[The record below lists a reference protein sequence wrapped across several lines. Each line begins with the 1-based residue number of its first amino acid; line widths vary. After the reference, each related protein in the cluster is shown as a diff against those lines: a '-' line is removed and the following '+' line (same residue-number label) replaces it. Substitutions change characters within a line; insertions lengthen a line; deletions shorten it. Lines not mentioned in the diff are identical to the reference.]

1 MKTLHTIYS
10 TFAKHNMAKFLTV
23 LTMLLI
29 VGIGQMWGAENY
41 SWTCSGS
48 TTFSTSGSSLNGVT
62 WKASTSGTSQG
73 TGVSG
78 EKCVQIAK
86 NTGLT
91 LETTFFKDKNI
102 TSISIQTWGSQ
113 GNTFNLKD
121 DNTQLASTTIPT
133 SYTSNGAKITFSNV
147 GTIKTKLVFNWASA
161 SKAFN
166 VRSINITYEDATSS
180 CSVKPTVGTSLQSVT
195 VTENSIKAT
204 IPISSIGGCNITE
217 NGLVYSTTNST
228 PTVGGSGCTNVTTT
242 ACGSTAAN
250 KTVTITGLTCGQS
263 YYIRGYATNEA
274 GTSYTNVTTE
284 STSDCPKYTVTL
296 KDDNSTLTQSS
307 AGESVT
313 LPPRNG
319 CVGYTFVGWTN
330 SWSVAQTTWTTTAP
344 TIIPAGSYTPTADES
359 LYPVYTKS
367 VEDDVEST
375 LEDINISPS
384 SFNADPLGSGNYAS
398 GKEYTA
404 TINGITLGG
413 HYIAYNNANTPSSGT
428 SAKAYIQMQKNNGNL
443 YNITAFPG
451 PITKISISQ
460 NSATADLDLYVGTE
474 QLFASDNT
482 QMAQTPSGDFVE
494 TKTGTSI
501 IWEITKQEYTHFCL
515 KKGNTGTGYISSISI
530 TYLSGGGTTTTT
542 SYISVPD
549 CCTQLA
555 EVTNLKFSSITS
567 NSITVAVPDDY
578 SDEANAS
585 GYTFNCYSALTG
597 GSLVATADENET
609 SHTFTGLTKN
619 TTYYFTVIAKGE
631 GDYCNSVETS
641 VRESSKTLAQYTVT
655 LNLDGGTGTFTGW
668 TADGDN
674 YTMTVDAGTEITL
687 PELSKMGYDFD
698 GWHDGTETVTSPYAT
713 TKDITL
719 TAQWTAIEYTIKY
732 NDTKGAT
739 NSNPTI
745 YTIEDEIT
753 FAALTDLP
761 KGYNFTGWDPASI
774 TKGTTGNKT
783 ITAQWT
789 EKDLT
794 RYRTD
799 CDACIPFDGYAEIN
813 GTYHFF
819 PGETITLTVTPPADA
834 DPADCTYQW
843 QKKVNSDYEDI
854 DGETTTTYT
863 KAEATIED
871 VGHYR
876 CVVSSEG
883 YCDEIAEYDV
893 KCLQLYVY
901 WDDKSDKSNQ
911 AFTKVDGTT
920 ATTSIKLEHGL
931 YTYYF
936 KITDGCGNWY
946 GNTGTMESNN
956 CTNWSMNA
964 NAHCGLTTT
973 KLGTYVFTV
982 DYSELTKLRVSV
994 TYPSGNQEA
1003 GKVIYWDNNVLNWT
1017 HSNNADGTNKIY
1029 YRIGHGDH
1037 NNKIAMDLVPG
1048 TANLYKVTTSKY
1060 DNFDVWHVANNGCW
1074 SNLHS
1079 IYKTN
1084 TGDNWAATQATA
1096 FEPNPVTASA
1106 ITVTPTTE
1114 HSTGNRDINNNCE
1127 FYNYDITEG
1136 MKTWNAEVIEP
1147 TNGTITV
1154 EYIHHDGTAVNN
1166 FTSGTRDL
1174 AHTCLLTITATPDAG
1189 YSLTSLTVNDV
1200 PFTSGNVHTLTAD
1213 AVIKATWTEKA
1224 TPTFAWSA
1232 STCTAALE
1240 ADNTFPTLINPD
1252 GLTPITYESSNTDAA
1267 TINAEGIITLVAKGT
1282 TTITA
1287 IGAETATHKS
1297 ARKTYE
1303 LNVVESNCRWVEV
1316 TNNTT
1321 LEDGDEVVIT
1331 MGKSGK
1337 TYALPNA
1344 KRTTSDPA
1352 PEATDVT
1359 SEIVGN
1365 EMNFVANNVRWT
1377 VERDGDYYVFY
1388 TITNEGRYNLYCNS
1402 GDNGVCVAGSGNALT
1417 NHKFSIEG
1425 DYLKSQSQLRY
1436 LSVSIG
1442 TNSWR
1447 SPADNTTS
1455 TYSGQTLKFYKRECL
1470 DPTEVWVEGNL
1481 TNVSC
1486 TPQLPQ
1492 IIAKDG
1498 GSITLTFTAADGYAL
1513 PNNVTASNATMTWDQ
1528 ATGALTISNPTD
1540 NVLVTVEA
1548 DKQHTITWNIA
1559 GDETLKTYVVEGSQV
1574 KLPDLDEEPTSCSD
1588 TYTTFVGWYTE
1599 PSGMETNPSDE
1610 PQGEQVTTSTVPTG
1624 NATYYA
1630 VWADANGTGGEE
1642 VKATLD
1648 FSTNDWDLPEG
1659 NSNKETEEASYSNG
1673 TYTIKLAGQNGYY
1686 WHNTSKYL
1694 IFGKNGA
1701 TLTLPKFTFKVS
1713 KIEVTGTSSASELV
1727 QQNIYVG
1734 ENAVSTTTVGAKNVT
1749 NRYEIASEYQTI
1761 GSIYQLKVISDHNS
1775 QLTQIQIFS
1784 STPSATGYIS
1794 SCCQSQAVV
1803 TVTPENDNLELN
1815 IDGTASTT
1823 VNISQT
1829 GSTTSGTFSAS
1840 VNGSATLEATNNA
1853 TDNPYTLSFTATEA
1867 GEYTIDGTFTDNE
1880 FDCPKYGSATITV
1893 AANPILQVSEP
1904 TDILSECGTD
1914 GTPVAV
1920 TIDSRYLTGSSLT
1933 AQIATTTDTEH
1944 GTFKICATEN
1954 GTFATSDLT
1963 GLPAGQ
1969 DSKAS
1974 VTIYVRY
1981 DAAVDNIDAATGT
1994 LTITDGTTSQT
2005 IDLATTPTCGTS
2017 IRMTPTDANS
2027 VRVTTANGQWTRTK
2041 TPIHLSGSYLL
2052 QNLTGDQG
2060 AKVELTSSNSN
2071 FKFVKPDV
2079 ESSGTVKYESEK
2091 ITNNTW
2097 DADVYLVYTPT
2108 TYNANET
2115 TTITAKVITFG
2126 GTTEHATATMIAYG
2140 RSFPETFVLALNTG
2154 SEWVALPADMIA
2166 PYGTGCATGVGNHDP
2181 YPITVDNDANPAT
2194 ATLAPAR
2201 AVYKGAARNTPETNP
2216 WTIQFESNTQ
2226 AGYYLF
2232 GSVYNDAANT
2242 SIANLAQATG
2252 EGLKWELKT
2261 EDNITY
2267 RLSQM
2272 SAPAFQL
2279 GYNAT
2284 ANYMGQYQST
2294 ATNFKYDFRILPVTS
2309 TCTYYIEPIM
2319 TLVDYTD
2326 NEAKVR
2332 IQYDGTNLYQISM
2345 DNKANW
2351 TNITGEIDCKDL
2363 TFTLPNTTYRGQNIW
2378 LKPQGDLCEEVVSSV
2393 ACHIPAPVINHPG
2406 NQNFIGTANQ
2416 LFSGTFT
2423 ITGND
2428 LYKDVSAINIT
2439 TNSNPAI
2446 GATIS
2451 NGTITITMAPSPVG
2465 TYTTNITFDAVGA
2478 EEVTVKVTIEITSGR
2493 VITWMANGI
2502 EYEKTEVGE
2511 GASPVLPT
2519 EPSPDDYACGTKE
2532 FVGWTTIAEITDGL
2546 EPDPL
2551 ITDASQITNDM
2562 DTLYAVF
2569 ADCITNHKPKDEY
2582 VLVTDINKLK
2592 AGDKIIFAYTPS
2604 EYVAGDFLY
2613 DSSNDLSVDGTATF
2627 SKTQPLVIPSTE
2639 TLIFTLGGSAG
2650 AWTFTT
2656 LDGRKLGAEAEKELS
2671 LTTEGS
2677 GITTWNI
2684 HSISTTNGDAD
2695 IAPSTTTTYGKLT
2708 YISVFSLYKE
2718 TSSPKKPQIY
2728 KRVVGEE
2735 DIDDVPKHRIQ
2746 LSVLRTITYNEEV
2759 REDISFVLPASVGS
2773 VGCDGKV
2780 FVGWTT
2786 TENLTSTSEPADFY
2800 DKGVSVLVTEPKTYY
2815 AVFATE
2821 SKNASTSNI
2830 TLDYSNLGITG
2841 SYTQR
2846 EPTVS
2851 GYTFVVTGYRNS
2863 TDYFQ
2868 MKRSEGDGILYNK
2881 TPIPNM
2887 QSIKVNISGSAKEY
2901 AIYENDVFNDY
2912 EDYGNPITPEGTTGT
2927 ATANVNAGNEY
2938 FTLKVEEDGT
2948 VNISSVVI
2956 EYYPTT
2962 YSDYTTDCIAITKYN
2977 VTHTLTGVE
2986 SSSNN
2991 PTIVTDID
2999 TDLWLE
3005 YTTQTGYTFPEE
3017 ISITMGGDA
3026 LSISEYEWN
3035 YENGELLIMPTYGFT
3050 GDVNIT
3056 ITAEQSTDVFTKVT
3070 SAPADWSGEY
3080 LIVYDA
3086 DDFALD
3092 GSNILT
3098 TNGEQFKVDRKDDDE
3113 IYANDKTKESYFTIE
3128 IKGDYYAIKSAGGKY
3143 IGQNDNSNGLD
3154 VYGTYSD
3161 NYYKNSIS
3169 FDANGNVVIIGAGG
3183 AYLRYNADAD
3193 IFRYYK
3199 STSYTNQKAISLYKR
3214 NTSASPLPARK
3225 SNVSAHASNAA
3236 SKAYISPAARLSN
3249 AECIGYQNFTTQCSN
3264 VYVEEWD
3271 VDKIYIEA
3279 VEGMSSVEL
3288 HSKKNSNYTHI
3299 ATTTASRNA
3308 DGTYTITATN
3318 GTTDLSDIACEKMRI
3333 SIKDASNNV
3342 IAAQLYKV
3350 PIIVENA
3357 IKTNDNWFVTT
3368 LGASTCA
3375 NCDVIIRDNAV
3386 LEHVTGGVNDFRNLT
3401 IYESAAL
3408 RNEQTILSVEDL
3420 LIRSKL
3426 DDVGYAIIE
3435 KDNGFISANTV
3446 AHTKRIDAAYWYT
3459 FALPYDCKIADIT
3472 QANGK
3477 SMGEYGKDWG
3487 IKYYDGQAR
3496 QASGTTAG
3504 QGNSS
3509 QFWEPMPANGVLEA
3523 NHGYIIALFDASV
3536 QDDNEMRT
3544 IYFPPAENKE
3554 YTESGTDSKAT
3565 TIVNWTDNL
3574 ECDQQHHGWNFTS
3587 TPYISIFNPS
3597 EMADN
3602 EDGAGMNASNVLM
3615 KGKINLVDGSYYEE
3629 TLEDVYVSIPST
3641 QGAKYYD
3648 QQLASSTSL
3657 MPFSAYFVQAVDPE
3671 TGSSETKTLTYAKG
3685 ARTLPTSAPARAAA
3699 TKQRVLVELKTT
3711 APDGQTDNTG
3721 VWVDERYTTNYE
3733 IAADLTKMYATG
3745 TKPQLYTWANNQRMA
3760 YNALPDNAATYV
3772 PLGLYA
3778 PVAGNYMIAIN
3789 QRVSRL
3795 QGAESVELL
3804 YNNAV
3809 VANLLVQDYILT
3821 ANQGENN
3828 GYALRVNRK
3837 AQVSTATDNISGS
3850 TITLIANDGYISLTG
3865 VPTDAKVN
3873 IYDMLGRLIATQN
3886 ADGQTVINMPMIPQ
3900 GVYNIVIN
3908 STNGHQTMKTI
3919 IR

>member
-1 MKTLHTIYS
+1 MTSS
-10 TFAKHNMAKFLTV
+10 TTRAFMAKKPFATASAFMAKTNQLLSTMARLRLLLVMFVALTV
-23 LTMLLI
+23 SAEA
-29 VGIGQMWGAENY
+29 WGA
-41 SWTCSGS
+41 TS
-48 TTFSTSGSSLNGVT
+48 TITITQSNL
-62 WKASTSGTSQG
+62 
-73 TGVSG
+73 
-78 EKCVQIAK
+78 
-86 NTGLT
+86 GLT
-91 LETTFFKDKNI
+91 
-102 TSISIQTWGSQ
+102 
-113 GNTFNLKD
+113 
-121 DNTQLASTTIPT
+121 
-133 SYTSNGAKITFSNV
+133 
-147 GTIKTKLVFNWASA
+147 
-161 SKAFN
+161 
-166 VRSINITYEDATSS
+166 
-180 CSVKPTVGTSLQSVT
+180 
-195 VTENSIKAT
+195 
-204 IPISSIGGCNITE
+204 
-217 NGLVYSTTNST
+217 
-228 PTVGGSGCTNVTTT
+228 
-242 ACGSTAAN
+242 
-250 KTVTITGLTCGQS
+250 
-263 YYIRGYATNEA
+263 
-274 GTSYTNVTTE
+274 
-284 STSDCPKYTVTL
+284 
-296 KDDNSTLTQSS
+296 
-307 AGESVT
+307 
-313 LPPRNG
+313 
-319 CVGYTFVGWTN
+319 
-330 SWSVAQTTWTTTAP
+330 
-344 TIIPAGSYTPTADES
+344 GSYTTNTEKTIDGVTF
-359 LYPVYTKS
+359 VYSNLMKNK
-367 VEDDVEST
+367 E
-375 LEDINISPS
+375 NIQ
-384 SFNADPLGSGNYAS
+384 AQAS
-398 GKEYTA
+398 GGEIYNSTA
-404 TINGITLGG
+404 IPGNIVSVAVTHSGTERSSTI
-413 HYIAYNNANTPSSGT
+413 YFGT
-428 SAKAYIQMQKNNGNL
+428 SAKATTESSPFSGTETIEPTSDYQYFYIKRGSSNAAYWTQIVITYETSDSGIDNPSDETVTGTINFNSNAVEINAASVIGDDDLGNSWTITTVGTTSFTQQPTYSQVGSSTKPATSITFTTTLPEEVTITNFSVKFGGFSGTTGTITLKVDDTPVGTGSLNADSDVTVETAPEAIGTVLTVTVTGISKGVRAYYISYTYEASSGNSSACGWVETDINDIKSGEMVVITMTNSDGTYAMSNNNGTSNPPSAVKVTVSGKTLLETDDDKIADNIKWNVSNNDGTLTIYPNGKNDTWL
-443 YNITAFPG
+443 YCTNTNNG
-451 PITKISISQ
+451 VR
-460 NSATADLDLYVGTE
+460 VGTDASKTFKIDATSGY
-474 QLFASDNT
+474 LFHN
-482 QMAQTPSGDFVE
+482 
-494 TKTGTSI
+494 GTSR
-501 IWEITKQEYTHFCL
+501 
-515 KKGNTGTGYISSISI
+515 YIGVYNSQDWRCYAPMHSNISNQ
-530 TYLSGGGTTTTT
+530 T
-542 SYISVPD
+542 
-549 CCTQLA
+549 
-555 EVTNLKFSSITS
+555 LKFYKY
-567 NSITVAVPDDY
+567 V
-578 SDEANAS
+578 E
-585 GYTFNCYSALTG
+585 C
-597 GSLVATADENET
+597 GSTQP
-609 SHTFTGLTKN
+609 S
-619 TTYYFTVIAKGE
+619 
-631 GDYCNSVETS
+631 
-641 VRESSKTLAQYTVT
+641 VT
-655 LNLDGGTGTFTGW
+655 LNLNGGTFASTPNGW
-668 TADGDN
+668 TPDGNN
-674 YTMTVDAGTEITL
+674 YKQENVTGSIDLPTPTRIGYNFDGWYDGETKVNSPYTPSKTVTLTAEWIAKTTSITLDANTSNNGSGANSSVTATYDQTL
-687 PELSKMGYDFD
+687 PEFTACTPATGYTLD
-698 GWHDGTETVTSPYAT
+698 GYYTEAIGGTKIIDKDGKFVSDVAGYTSNEGKWKNESATLTLYAQYTINSYTVTFDDQGHGIKPDNQIINHGEKVNNPGNLTEDGFIFGGWYKESGCANAWDFENDVVT
-713 TKDITL
+713 SSITL
-719 TAQWTAIEYTIKY
+719 YAKWTA
-732 NDTKGAT
+732 
-739 NSNPTI
+739 
-745 YTIEDEIT
+745 
-753 FAALTDLP
+753 
-761 KGYNFTGWDPASI
+761 
-774 TKGTTGNKT
+774 KT
-783 ITAQWT
+783 A
-789 EKDLT
+789 
-794 RYRTD
+794 
-799 CDACIPFDGYAEIN
+799 
-813 GTYHFF
+813 
-819 PGETITLTVTPPADA
+819 
-834 DPADCTYQW
+834 
-843 QKKVNSDYEDI
+843 
-854 DGETTTTYT
+854 
-863 KAEATIED
+863 
-871 VGHYR
+871 
-876 CVVSSEG
+876 
-883 YCDEIAEYDV
+883 
-893 KCLQLYVY
+893 
-901 WDDKSDKSNQ
+901 
-911 AFTKVDGTT
+911 
-920 ATTSIKLEHGL
+920 
-931 YTYYF
+931 
-936 KITDGCGNWY
+936 
-946 GNTGTMESNN
+946 
-956 CTNWSMNA
+956 
-964 NAHCGLTTT
+964 
-973 KLGTYVFTV
+973 
-982 DYSELTKLRVSV
+982 
-994 TYPSGNQEA
+994 
-1003 GKVIYWDNNVLNWT
+1003 
-1017 HSNNADGTNKIY
+1017 
-1029 YRIGHGDH
+1029 
-1037 NNKIAMDLVPG
+1037 
-1048 TANLYKVTTSKY
+1048 
-1060 DNFDVWHVANNGCW
+1060 
-1074 SNLHS
+1074 
-1079 IYKTN
+1079 
-1084 TGDNWAATQATA
+1084 
-1096 FEPNPVTASA
+1096 
-1106 ITVTPTTE
+1106 
-1114 HSTGNRDINNNCE
+1114 
-1127 FYNYDITEG
+1127 
-1136 MKTWNAEVIEP
+1136 
-1147 TNGTITV
+1147 
-1154 EYIHHDGTAVNN
+1154 
-1166 FTSGTRDL
+1166 
-1174 AHTCLLTITATPDAG
+1174 
-1189 YSLTSLTVNDV
+1189 TSLT
-1200 PFTSGNVHTLTAD
+1200 
-1213 AVIKATWTEKA
+1213 
-1224 TPTFAWSA
+1224 WSA
-1232 STCTAALE
+1232 DTYTATID
-1240 ADNTFPTLINPD
+1240 ADNTFPTLTIDPEA
-1252 GLTPITYESSNTDAA
+1252 IKESVQYTSSDETIA
-1267 TINAEGIITLVAKGT
+1267 TIDANGNITLLKKGE

-1287 IGAETATHKS
+1287 TFTETATHTGATDS
-1297 ARKTYE
+1297 YT
-1303 LNVVESNCRWVEV
+1303 LTVNPSNCRWVEV
-1316 TNNTT
+1316 TDNTT

-1331 MGKSGK
+1331 MVNGGS
-1337 TYALPNA
+1337 TYALPNNPE
-1344 KRTTSDPA
+1344 TSTPDGVPA
-1352 PEATDVT
+1352 DGVINGSEMT
-1359 SEIVGN
+1359 S
-1365 EMNFVANNVRWT
+1365 VANTLKWT
-1377 VERDGDYYVFY
+1377 VEKSEDNYIFHPNGD
-1388 TITNEGRYNLYCNS
+1388 NSNWLYCTDIN
-1402 GDNGVCVAGSGNALT
+1402 DGVCV
-1417 NHKFSIEG
+1417 
-1425 DYLKSQSQLRY
+1425 
-1436 LSVSIG
+1436 G
-1442 TNSWR
+1442 TNSNKTFTIDQITGYLKNIATSRYLRIGFKNYTEPVWR
-1447 SPADNTTS
+1447 CYTT
-1455 TYSGQTLKFYKRECL
+1455 TTAGQTLKFYKRECL
-1470 DPTEVWVEGNL
+1470 DASKVWVEGNL
-1481 TNVSC
+1481 TNVTC
-1486 TPQLPQ
+1486 DTQLPQ
-1492 IIAKDG
+1492 QLAKD
-1498 GSITLTFTAADGYAL
+1498 GSITLTFTAADGYVL
-1513 PNNVTASNATMTWDQ
+1513 PNTVTVTNATKTWNKEDG
-1528 ATGALTISNPTD
+1528 TLTISNPTN
-1540 NVLVTVEA
+1540 NVTVTVEA

-1574 KLPDLDEEPTSCSD
+1574 ELPDLDNDPTSCSD
-1588 TYTTFVGWYTE
+1588 IYTTFVGWYTE
-1599 PSGMETNPSDE
+1599 PSSMETNPSVE

-1630 VWADANGTGGEE
+1630 VWADGSGAGGEQIS
-1642 VKATLD
+1642 ATLD
-1648 FSTNDWDLPEG
+1648 FSTNKWNIP
-1659 NSNKETEEASYSNG
+1659 TEYTTTEQ
-1673 TYTIKLAGQNGYY
+1673 TYTDGNYSIKLAGTSDGYKY
-1686 WHNTSKYL
+1686 FSTSNQIL
-1694 IFGKNGA
+1694 LGKSGA
-1701 TLTLPKFTFKVS
+1701 YMELPAFPFKVS
-1713 KIEVTGTSSASELV
+1713 KIVASKPDGTVSGNVTWNVYSRDNEVSTAVTGCKNGGTFEIADNN
-1727 QQNIYVG
+1727 QTAG
-1734 ENAVSTTTVGAKNVT
+1734 TVYTIKVT
-1749 NRYEIASEYQTI
+1749 NANNLQIKSLD
-1761 GSIYQLKVISDHNS
+1761 IYSLVSA
-1775 QLTQIQIFS
+1775 
-1784 STPSATGYIS
+1784 ATGYIS
-1794 SCCQSQAVV
+1794 SCCQSPAVV
-1803 TVTPENDNLELN
+1803 TVTPADASLELN

-1829 GSTTSGTFSAS
+1829 GGGNGKYYEPTVSPADGASLDWAALGVTFKQTAY
-1840 VNGSATLEATNNA
+1840 
-1853 TDNPYTLSFTATEA
+1853 DIYFTATKA
-1867 GEYTIDGTFTDNE
+1867 GTYTITGNFTE
-1880 FDCPKYGSATITV
+1880 TIYDCQKTGSATINV
-1893 AANPILQVSEP
+1893 VANPILQVSEP
-1904 TDILSECGTD
+1904 TITSECGTE

-1944 GTFKICATEN
+1944 GVFKICTTED
-1954 GTFATSDLT
+1954 GDFATTDLT
-1963 GLPAGQ
+1963 GLSAGK
-1969 DSKAS
+1969 DDKAT

-1981 DAAVDNIDAATGT
+1981 DAALDNIDAATGT

-2005 IDLATTPTCGTS
+2005 ITLTTTPICGTS

-2079 ESSGTVKYESEK
+2079 GSPGTAKYESEK

-2097 DADVYLVYTPT
+2097 GADVYLVYTPT

-2126 GTTEHATATMIAYG
+2126 GTTEHATATIIAYG

-2194 ATLAPAR
+2194 ATLVPAR
-2201 AVYKGAARNTPETNP
+2201 AVYKGAARNTPMTNP

-2232 GSVYNDAANT
+2232 GSVDNDGANT

-2272 SAPAFQL
+2272 SASAFQL

-2284 ANYMGQYQST
+2284 TNYMGQYQST
-2294 ATNFKYDFRILPVTS
+2294 ATNFKYDFRILPVTN
-2309 TCTYYIEPIM
+2309 TCTYYIEPVM

-2326 NEAKVR
+2326 DEAKIR

-2363 TFTLPNTTYRGQNIW
+2363 TFTLPNAIYRGQNVW

-2406 NQNFIGTANQ
+2406 NKNFIGTANQ
-2416 LFSGTFT
+2416 LFNGTFT

-2428 LYKDVSAINIT
+2428 LYEDVTAINIT

-2446 GATIS
+2446 SATIT
-2451 NGTITITMAPSPVG
+2451 NGTITVTMAASPVG

-2532 FVGWTTIAEITDGL
+2532 FVGWTTIAEITNGL

-2656 LDGRKLGAEAEKELS
+2656 LDGRKLGAEDEKELS

-2684 HSISTTNGDAD
+2684 HSIGTTNGDAD
-2695 IAPSTTTTYGKLT
+2695 IEPSTTADYGKLT

-2718 TSSPKKPQIY
+2718 NSGPKKPQIY

-2735 DIDDVPKHRIQ
+2735 DIDDVTKHRIQ
-2746 LSVLRTITYNEEV
+2746 LSVLDEITYDEEV

-2786 TENLTSTSEPADFY
+2786 TADLTSTSEPIDFY

-2830 TLDYSNLGITG
+2830 TLNYNNLGITD
-2841 SYTQR
+2841 SYTQK

-2851 GYTFVVTGYRNS
+2851 GYTFVVTGYYRNS
-2863 TDYFQ
+2863 NNYFQ

-2887 QSIKVNISGSAKEY
+2887 KSITVTISESTKEY

-2912 EDYGNPITPEGTTGT
+2912 EDYGNPITPEGTTST

-2962 YSDYTTDCIAITKYN
+2962 YSDYTTNC
-2977 VTHTLTGVE
+2977 
-2986 SSSNN
+2986 
-2991 PTIVTDID
+2991 
-2999 TDLWLE
+2999 
-3005 YTTQTGYTFPEE
+3005 
-3017 ISITMGGDA
+3017 
-3026 LSISEYEWN
+3026 
-3035 YENGELLIMPTYGFT
+3035 
-3050 GDVNIT
+3050 
-3056 ITAEQSTDVFTKVT
+3056 
-3070 SAPADWSGEY
+3070 
-3080 LIVYDA
+3080 
-3086 DDFALD
+3086 
-3092 GSNILT
+3092 
-3098 TNGEQFKVDRKDDDE
+3098 
-3113 IYANDKTKESYFTIE
+3113 
-3128 IKGDYYAIKSAGGKY
+3128 
-3143 IGQNDNSNGLD
+3143 
-3154 VYGTYSD
+3154 
-3161 NYYKNSIS
+3161 
-3169 FDANGNVVIIGAGG
+3169 
-3183 AYLRYNADAD
+3183 
-3193 IFRYYK
+3193 
-3199 STSYTNQKAISLYKR
+3199 
-3214 NTSASPLPARK
+3214 TSASPLPARK

-3236 SKAYISPAARLSN
+3236 SKAYISPAAKLSN
-3249 AECIGYQNFTTQCSN
+3249 AECIGYQNFITQCSN

-3288 HSKKNSNYTHI
+3288 HSKENSTYTHI

-3386 LEHVTGGVNDFRNLT
+3386 LEHVAGGVNDFRNLT
-3401 IYESAAL
+3401 IYETAAL

-3420 LIRSKL
+3420 LIRSKR

-3477 SMGEYGKDWG
+3477 SMGEYGKHWG

-3496 QASGTTAG
+3496 QESGTTAG

-3509 QFWEPMPANGVLEA
+3509 QFWEPMPVNGVLEA

-3554 YTESGTDSKAT
+3554 YTESGTGSKAT

-3597 EMADN
+3597 GMADN

-3615 KGKINLVDGSYYEE
+3615 TGKINLVDGSYYEE

-3821 ANQGENN
+3821 ANQGENS
-3828 GYALRVNRK
+3828 GYALRVHRK

>member
-1 MKTLHTIYS
+1 MKQS
-10 TFAKHNMAKFLTV
+10 TFSAVMANSIKNLLQGYTKGIRFVAV
-23 LTMLLI
+23 LTMLLTM
-29 VGIGQMWGAENY
+29 GIGQAWGETIYTNTGTTGTTNGITA
-41 SWTCSGS
+41 SGNINNNNGNTAPS
-48 TTFSTSGSSLNGVT
+48 FGLTS
-62 WKASTSGTSQG
+62 
-73 TGVSG
+73 
-78 EKCVQIAK
+78 AK
-86 NTGLT
+86 NKTITLTGL
-91 LETTFFKDKNI
+91 
-102 TSISIQTWGSQ
+102 
-113 GNTFNLKD
+113 NL
-121 DNTQLASTTIPT
+121 
-133 SYTSNGAKITFSNV
+133 
-147 GTIKTKLVFNWASA
+147 
-161 SKAFN
+161 
-166 VRSINITYEDATSS
+166 
-180 CSVKPTVGTSLQSVT
+180 
-195 VTENSIKAT
+195 
-204 IPISSIGGCNITE
+204 
-217 NGLVYSTTNST
+217 
-228 PTVGGSGCTNVTTT
+228 
-242 ACGSTAAN
+242 
-250 KTVTITGLTCGQS
+250 
-263 YYIRGYATNEA
+263 
-274 GTSYTNVTTE
+274 TSYTNVAMTFDYKLAK
-284 STSDCPKYTVTL
+284 SSSSFSSLTVTQYNSSNTSISTNNITGSNNTSYKNATIALQSACTKITIVCNPVGSTYNTYVDNINITGDLASLPWVL
-296 KDDNSTLTQSS
+296 KGSFDNWGDGVEMTEVSTGKATATLDLAANTQYEFKFVNGSNWLGNNGTINADISNWVFTSS
-307 AGESVT
+307 DGNVKLNSGLGGIFTFTIDYSASTTQPKVSITYPRKDIYMACGSTWCEAT
-313 LPPRNG
+313 PTFFAHAWRNG
-319 CVGYTFVGWTN
+319 GTETYDVKLAQAPCE
-330 SWSVAQTTWTTTAP
+330 SSVYIAEN
-344 TIIPAGSYTPTADES
+344 IPAYCSHVIFTRQKPGSTQLVWSGDNFWNQSEDITIGTNDLFTCTGWNNNKGTFSGGTYTPPT
-359 LYPVYTKS
+359 YTITFK
-367 VEDDVEST
+367 
-375 LEDINISPS
+375 
-384 SFNADPLGSGNYAS
+384 GN
-398 GKEYTA
+398 
-404 TINGITLGG
+404 
-413 HYIAYNNANTPSSGT
+413 
-428 SAKAYIQMQKNNGNL
+428 
-443 YNITAFPG
+443 
-451 PITKISISQ
+451 
-460 NSATADLDLYVGTE
+460 
-474 QLFASDNT
+474 
-482 QMAQTPSGDFVE
+482 
-494 TKTGTSI
+494 
-501 IWEITKQEYTHFCL
+501 
-515 KKGNTGTGYISSISI
+515 GNTGGSMTNVTSIPCEGSTTLVGNGY
-530 TYLSGGGTTTTT
+530 T
-542 SYISVPD
+542 
-549 CCTQLA
+549 CT
-555 EVTNLKFSSITS
+555 
-567 NSITVAVPDDY
+567 
-578 SDEANAS
+578 
-585 GYTFNCYSALTG
+585 GYTFNNWKTNVAVTANSSSVAAN
-597 GSLVATADENET
+597 GSVADKATISNIT
-609 SHTFTGLTKN
+609 SN
-619 TTYYFTVIAKGE
+619 
-631 GDYCNSVETS
+631 
-641 VRESSKTLAQYTVT
+641 
-655 LNLDGGTGTFTGW
+655 
-668 TADGDN
+668 
-674 YTMTVDAGTEITL
+674 
-687 PELSKMGYDFD
+687 
-698 GWHDGTETVTSPYAT
+698 
-713 TKDITL
+713 ITL
-719 TAQWTAIEYTIKY
+719 TAQWKANTYYVKFNANNGSGSMSNQTFTYGTAQNLTANAFSRTGYLFAGWNTKADGTGTSYTDKQSVSNLSSTNNATVTLYAQWTPITYSINWVVNGAPYENGGSKEAIHNSTYNNLTLPTAPEGSELEACYDNKVFVGWSTTDVGYVETNTKPTLLAEVPTTSITENKTFYAVFATETGGGTSTVSLLSEDFSSITTGNNTETSGSGSAWTNNNNFSSVSAVYQAGGAVKLGTSSAIGYLVTKQLTAAIGDKLTISFKVKGWTSVEGNIQVSGNNSEFTQPSAIEYSSKMADNFESKSVTVTLTKANPYIKIATTAKRAFI
-732 NDTKGAT
+732 DDIVITKTTTAAPDYSGYVSKCHCVTEIALSMTGGHQNLDVEAT
-739 NSNPTI
+739 NQLLVTYTPDDATCGKEIASWTSSNDNVISVDSEGLVTANMAGTATI
-745 YTIEDEIT
+745 TATTTNGISNNYNIT
-753 FAALTDLP
+753 VNNPACDAWYLH
-761 KGYNFTGWDPASI
+761 YWNASI
-774 TKGTTGNKT
+774 TGDECFYKVKPDDDSDHEWRTNNFSLPSNSDEDQFIVLNANGVDAYQADQIFRTSICFADIQRGGQNCDSNPYPGQDAWGQLSIYDDSESTNRYIAFYPAQYMVTFGKDGDTWVELPLTNTTGYEYESEPFTVPNGYKTDDTYKYWVGITNRDGDIHFVDGKSSVDAMNGVNGLSADDMAGKSGVWHIYSNSCANNWYGEFIRYYRVDFDLAGGESDIAPRYGKTTTPYVTFSTSDITPPTRDGYTFLGWEDQKGTTYNPTESTVTINDDLTLTAQWAQNHTLTYDLAGGDGTACDAATIYYTGQSFTVCSGAGEKTGYTFNGWLGSDGNTYNAGGTYTMPDEDLT

-789 EKDLT
+789 RD
-794 RYRTD
+794 
-799 CDACIPFDGYAEIN
+799 
-813 GTYHFF
+813 TY
-819 PGETITLTVTPPADA
+819 TITWNVAG
-834 DPADCTYQW
+834 
-843 QKKVNSDYEDI
+843 E
-854 DGETTTTYT
+854 ETTTTIGT
-863 KAEATIED
+863 GDPVVLPAEA
-871 VGHYR
+871 
-876 CVVSSEG
+876 
-883 YCDEIAEYDV
+883 
-893 KCLQLYVY
+893 
-901 WDDKSDKSNQ
+901 
-911 AFTKVDGTT
+911 
-920 ATTSIKLEHGL
+920 
-931 YTYYF
+931 
-936 KITDGCGNWY
+936 
-946 GNTGTMESNN
+946 
-956 CTNWSMNA
+956 
-964 NAHCGLTTT
+964 
-973 KLGTYVFTV
+973 
-982 DYSELTKLRVSV
+982 
-994 TYPSGNQEA
+994 
-1003 GKVIYWDNNVLNWT
+1003 
-1017 HSNNADGTNKIY
+1017 
-1029 YRIGHGDH
+1029 
-1037 NNKIAMDLVPG
+1037 
-1048 TANLYKVTTSKY
+1048 
-1060 DNFDVWHVANNGCW
+1060 
-1074 SNLHS
+1074 
-1079 IYKTN
+1079 
-1084 TGDNWAATQATA
+1084 
-1096 FEPNPVTASA
+1096 
-1106 ITVTPTTE
+1106 
-1114 HSTGNRDINNNCE
+1114 
-1127 FYNYDITEG
+1127 
-1136 MKTWNAEVIEP
+1136 
-1147 TNGTITV
+1147 
-1154 EYIHHDGTAVNN
+1154 
-1166 FTSGTRDL
+1166 
-1174 AHTCLLTITATPDAG
+1174 
-1189 YSLTSLTVNDV
+1189 
-1200 PFTSGNVHTLTAD
+1200 
-1213 AVIKATWTEKA
+1213 
-1224 TPTFAWSA
+1224 
-1232 STCTAALE
+1232 
-1240 ADNTFPTLINPD
+1240 
-1252 GLTPITYESSNTDAA
+1252 
-1267 TINAEGIITLVAKGT
+1267 
-1282 TTITA
+1282 
-1287 IGAETATHKS
+1287 
-1297 ARKTYE
+1297 
-1303 LNVVESNCRWVEV
+1303 
-1316 TNNTT
+1316 
-1321 LEDGDEVVIT
+1321 
-1331 MGKSGK
+1331 
-1337 TYALPNA
+1337 
-1344 KRTTSDPA
+1344 
-1352 PEATDVT
+1352 
-1359 SEIVGN
+1359 
-1365 EMNFVANNVRWT
+1365 
-1377 VERDGDYYVFY
+1377 
-1388 TITNEGRYNLYCNS
+1388 
-1402 GDNGVCVAGSGNALT
+1402 
-1417 NHKFSIEG
+1417 
-1425 DYLKSQSQLRY
+1425 
-1436 LSVSIG
+1436 
-1442 TNSWR
+1442 
-1447 SPADNTTS
+1447 
-1455 TYSGQTLKFYKRECL
+1455 
-1470 DPTEVWVEGNL
+1470 
-1481 TNVSC
+1481 
-1486 TPQLPQ
+1486 
-1492 IIAKDG
+1492 
-1498 GSITLTFTAADGYAL
+1498 
-1513 PNNVTASNATMTWDQ
+1513 
-1528 ATGALTISNPTD
+1528 
-1540 NVLVTVEA
+1540 
-1548 DKQHTITWNIA
+1548 
-1559 GDETLKTYVVEGSQV
+1559 
-1574 KLPDLDEEPTSCSD
+1574 PTSCSD
-1588 TYTTFVGWYTE
+1588 TYTTFVGWYTAA
-1599 PSGMETNPSDE
+1599 SGMETSPSTE
-1610 PQGEQVTTSTVPTG
+1610 PQGTQVTASTVPEG
-1624 NATYYA
+1624 NVTYYA
-1630 VWADANGTGGEE
+1630 VWANGSGAGGEQIS
-1642 VKATLD
+1642 ATLD
-1648 FSTNDWDLPEG
+1648 FSTNSWDFPTVYTT
-1659 NSNKETEEASYSNG
+1659 TEQ
-1673 TYTIKLAGQNGYY
+1673 TYTDGNYSIKLAGTGDGY
-1686 WHNTSKYL
+1686 KYNNNQIL
-1694 IFGKNGA
+1694 LGKSGA
-1701 TLTLPKFTFKVS
+1701 YMKLPAFPFKVS
-1713 KIEVTGTSSASELV
+1713 KIVASKPDGTVYGKVTWNVYSGDNEVSTAVTGCTTGGTFEINENYQAIGT
-1727 QQNIYVG
+1727 IY
-1734 ENAVSTTTVGAKNVT
+1734 TIKVT
-1749 NRYEIASEYQTI
+1749 NANNLQIKSLD
-1761 GSIYQLKVISDHNS
+1761 IYSLVSA
-1775 QLTQIQIFS
+1775 
-1784 STPSATGYIS
+1784 ATGYIS
-1794 SCCQSQAVV
+1794 SCCQSPAVV
-1803 TVTPENDNLELN
+1803 TVTPVSSSLELN
-1815 IDGTASTT
+1815 LEGTASTS
-1823 VNISQT
+1823 VNISQSGG
-1829 GSTTSGTFSAS
+1829 GSGRYYEPTVSPADGASLDWAALGVTYKQTPYDINFSATKA
-1840 VNGSATLEATNNA
+1840 GT
-1853 TDNPYTLSFTATEA
+1853 YTVTGNFTETT
-1867 GEYTIDGTFTDNE
+1867 YS
-1880 FDCPKYGSATITV
+1880 CPKYGTATITV
-1893 AANPILQVSEP
+1893 EANPILQVSEP
-1904 TDILSECGTD
+1904 TITSECGTE

-1920 TIDSRYLTGSSLT
+1920 TIDSRYLKGSSLT
-1933 AQIATTTDTEH
+1933 AQVATTTDTEH
-1944 GTFKICATEN
+1944 GVFKICTTED
-1954 GTFATSDLT
+1954 GDFATTDLT
-1963 GLPAGQ
+1963 GLSAGK
-1969 DSKAS
+1969 DDKAT

-1981 DAAVDNIDAATGT
+1981 DAALDNIDAATGT

-2005 IDLATTPTCGTS
+2005 IDLATTPICGTS

-2060 AKVELTSSNSN
+2060 AKVELTSSNPN

-2079 ESSGTVKYESEK
+2079 SSSGTPKYESEK

-2097 DADVYLVYTPT
+2097 EADVHLVYTPT
-2108 TYNANET
+2108 DYNANET
-2115 TTITAKVITFG
+2115 TIITAKVITFG
-2126 GTTEHATATMIAYG
+2126 GTTEHATATMTAYG
-2140 RSFPETFVLALNTG
+2140 RSFPETFVLALNIG

-2166 PYGTGCATGVGNHDP
+2166 PYGTGCTTGVGNHDP
-2181 YPITVDNDANPAT
+2181 YPITVNDNDNPT
-2194 ATLAPAR
+2194 EATLAPAR
-2201 AVYKGAARNTPETNP
+2201 AVYKGAARNTPMTNP

-2252 EGLKWELKT
+2252 EGLKWELNT

-2279 GYNAT
+2279 GYNVT
-2284 ANYMGQYQST
+2284 ANYMGQYQSS
-2294 ATNFKYDFRILPVTS
+2294 ASNFKYDFRILPVTS
-2309 TCTYYIEPIM
+2309 TCTYYIEPKM
-2319 TLVDYTD
+2319 TLEDFTD
-2326 NEAKVR
+2326 TEAKVR

-2416 LFSGTFT
+2416 LFNGTFT

-2428 LYKDVSAINIT
+2428 LYKDVSAIKIT
-2439 TNSNPAI
+2439 DNSNPAI
-2446 GATIS
+2446 SATIT
-2451 NGTITITMAPSPVG
+2451 NGTITVTMAASPVG

-2592 AGDKIIFAYTPS
+2592 AGDKIIFAHDHYGS
-2604 EYVAGDFLY
+2604 
-2613 DSSNDLSVDGTATF
+2613 ATGAFHEKGYLQSDANVVF

-2639 TLIFTLGGSAG
+2639 TLIFTLAGSITNGWEFIYNAS
-2650 AWTFTT
+2650 
-2656 LDGRKLGAEAEKELS
+2656 KLGASEIQKLAWDTNTK
-2671 LTTEGS
+2671 
-2677 GITTWNI
+2677 WNI
-2684 HSISTTNGDAD
+2684 TIATNGDAT
-2695 IAPSTTTTYGKLT
+2695 IANTTPELGNIMYN
-2708 YISVFSLYKE
+2708 S
-2718 TSSPKKPQIY
+2718 SSPRFYNATNTQFILPKIY

-2746 LSVLRTITYNEEV
+2746 LSVLGNITYDEEV

-2786 TENLTSTSEPADFY
+2786 TENLTSTSEPTDFY

-2830 TLDYSNLGITG
+2830 TLDYSTLGITG

-2846 EPTVS
+2846 ETTVS

-2887 QSIKVNISGSAKEY
+2887 KSITVTISGSAKEY

-2912 EDYGNPITPEGTTGT
+2912 EDYGNPITPEGITGT

-2956 EYYPTT
+2956 EYYPAT

-2991 PTIVTDID
+2991 PTIVTDTD

-3005 YTTQTGYTFPEE
+3005 YTTQIGYTFPEE

-3026 LSISEYEWN
+3026 LSSSEYEWD
-3035 YENGELLIMPTYGFT
+3035 YENDELLIMPTYGFT

-3086 DDFALD
+3086 GNVALD
-3092 GSNILT
+3092 GSSILT
-3098 TNGEQFKVDRKDDDE
+3098 TDGEKFAVARKDVDE
-3113 IYANDKTKESYFTIE
+3113 IYADTKAKESYFTIE
-3128 IKGDYYAIKSAGGKY
+3128 IKGDYYAIKSAGEKY
-3143 IGQNDNSNGLD
+3143 IGQNDDSNGLD

-3161 NYYKNSIS
+3161 SYYKNSIS

-3183 AYLRYNADAD
+3183 AYLRYNDTNSQ
-3193 IFRYYK
+3193 FRYYK
-3199 STSYTNQKAISLYKR
+3199 SSTYTYQKAISLYKR

-3288 HSKKNSNYTHI
+3288 HSKENSTYTHI

-3357 IKTNDNWFVTT
+3357 IKTNNNWFVTT

-3386 LEHVTGGVNDFRNLT
+3386 LEHVAGGVNDFRNLT

-3420 LIRSKL
+3420 LIRSKR

-3472 QANGK
+3472 QTNGK
-3477 SMGEYGKDWG
+3477 SMGEYGKHWG

-3597 EMADN
+3597 GMADN
-3602 EDGAGMNASNVLM
+3602 EDGAGMNASKVLM
-3615 KGKINLVDGSYYEE
+3615 TGKINLVDGSYYEE
-3629 TLEDVYVSIPST
+3629 TLKDVYVSIPST

-3778 PVAGNYMIAIN
+3778 PVAGNYLIAIN

-3821 ANQGENN
+3821 ANQGENS
-3828 GYALRVNRK
+3828 GYALRVHRK

>member
-1 MKTLHTIYS
+1 MKTLHTIY
-10 TFAKHNMAKFLTV
+10 TNFAKRLALILTLL
-23 LTMLLI
+23 LTLG
-29 VGIGQMWGAENY
+29 VTTAWAAEETATLNSTCFKSNADNY
-41 SWTCSGS
+41 QETEGTIKDTSGGEWKVKGYGMVQNTSVTLGKGNANYLQTPNFSGNISKIKVTCSGS
-48 TTFSTSGSSLNGVT
+48 YYLQITDNNGNVVCEQQ
-62 WKASTSGTSQG
+62 KVNNSP
-73 TGVSG
+73 
-78 EKCVQIAK
+78 
-86 NTGLT
+86 L
-91 LETTFFKDKNI
+91 
-102 TSISIQTWGSQ
+102 
-113 GNTFNLKD
+113 TFNISGDYSQLK
-121 DNTQLASTTIPT
+121 L
-133 SYTSNGAKITFSNV
+133 FS
-147 GTIKTKLVFNWASA
+147 KRF
-161 SKAFN
+161 
-166 VRSINITYEDATSS
+166 
-180 CSVKPTVGTSLQSVT
+180 
-195 VTENSIKAT
+195 
-204 IPISSIGGCNITE
+204 
-217 NGLVYSTTNST
+217 
-228 PTVGGSGCTNVTTT
+228 
-242 ACGSTAAN
+242 
-250 KTVTITGLTCGQS
+250 
-263 YYIRGYATNEA
+263 
-274 GTSYTNVTTE
+274 E
-284 STSDCPKYTVTL
+284 STSNAATTITEVVVTYNTTPACKYTVQFEP
-296 KDDNSTLTQSS
+296 N
-307 AGESVT
+307 
-313 LPPRNG
+313 
-319 CVGYTFVGWTN
+319 
-330 SWSVAQTTWTTTAP
+330 
-344 TIIPAGSYTPTADES
+344 
-359 LYPVYTKS
+359 
-367 VEDDVEST
+367 
-375 LEDINISPS
+375 
-384 SFNADPLGSGNYAS
+384 
-398 GKEYTA
+398 
-404 TINGITLGG
+404 
-413 HYIAYNNANTPSSGT
+413 
-428 SAKAYIQMQKNNGNL
+428 
-443 YNITAFPG
+443 
-451 PITKISISQ
+451 
-460 NSATADLDLYVGTE
+460 
-474 QLFASDNT
+474 
-482 QMAQTPSGDFVE
+482 
-494 TKTGTSI
+494 
-501 IWEITKQEYTHFCL
+501 
-515 KKGNTGTGYISSISI
+515 
-530 TYLSGGGTTTTT
+530 
-542 SYISVPD
+542 
-549 CCTQLA
+549 
-555 EVTNLKFSSITS
+555 
-567 NSITVAVPDDY
+567 
-578 SDEANAS
+578 
-585 GYTFNCYSALTG
+585 
-597 GSLVATADENET
+597 
-609 SHTFTGLTKN
+609 
-619 TTYYFTVIAKGE
+619 
-631 GDYCNSVETS
+631 
-641 VRESSKTLAQYTVT
+641 
-655 LNLDGGTGTFTGW
+655 GGTGTMSDQTFICDVEQQLTANSFSRTGYTFTGW
-668 TADGDN
+668 NTKDDGSGDSYTNQQSVNLSSTNNDN
-674 YTMTVDAGTEITL
+674 ITL
-687 PELSKMGYDFD
+687 Y
-698 GWHDGTETVTSPYAT
+698 
-713 TKDITL
+713 
-719 TAQWTAIEYTIKY
+719 AQWTPTQYTITY
-732 NDTKGAT
+732 NGLEGAT
-739 NSNPTI
+739 HSNPTN
-745 YTIEDEIT
+745 YTIESETIT
-753 FAALTDLP
+753 FTAP
-761 KGYNFTGWDPASI
+761 SERIGYNFTGWNPASI
-774 TKGTTGNKT
+774 AKGSTGNKT
-783 ITAQWT
+783 VTAQWT
-789 EKDLT
+789 EKALT
-794 RYRTD
+794 NYRTS
-799 CDACIPFDGYAEIN
+799 CTTQTLVSLHPNGGTISDANWKLENGVYKLTTEDESITLPTITRDGYTFSHWDTQADDSGIDYDPGDN
-813 GTYHFF
+813 IDLDGTDVNLYAQWTCETPVFDIKIKDDNPVVF
-819 PGETITLTVTPPADA
+819 SGESIELTVVGSNIVADA
-834 DPADCTYQW
+834 TYQW
-843 QKKVNSDYEDI
+843 YKKNGENYGELA
-854 DGETTTTYT
+854 GETTDKLTI
-863 KAEATIED
+863 AEATVNDAGNYKCKVTNGTCFAENDYTVKMYRLRGLTDPEDNWTTDFVFAKGENKTATYSTTLNGNSSYLFKVHDGSVYYGNTGANPIMTSDNCTGWTMQESTGHNVTLQTTITGTYIFTLDYTDASNPTISVTYPQKKMVYLNPNDIWNQNEGEVYTVYSWIDGGSGSFVEMTSVEGCGNTNIYQAEIDASHNKLLFIRWNQVHTSWNDSRWNQSIDLTYQTNGQYKIDDWGNSSDIYWKNGAQSSWASFETTFTPNHTVTFNANGHGTEPEDQCITDGEKASQPTAPTATGYTFGGWYKEAGCTNAWDFANDVVTEDITLFAKWTANTNTAYTVKHYQENIDGTYPTTPSEIEN
-871 VGHYR
+871 
-876 CVVSSEG
+876 
-883 YCDEIAEYDV
+883 
-893 KCLQLYVY
+893 L
-901 WDDKSDKSNQ
+901 
-911 AFTKVDGTT
+911 TGTT
-920 ATTSIKLEHGL
+920 ATSVTPAVKDYPGFKAPSTQTVTIAADGSTVVEYK
-931 YTYYF
+931 YTRNSYTLTWNLAGGE
-936 KITDGCGNWY
+936 ITEA
-946 GNTGTMESNN
+946 GTTAGSVKFGASL
-956 CTNWSMNA
+956 TAPTVTKS
-964 NAHCGLTTT
+964 GLT
-973 KLGTYVFTV
+973 F
-982 DYSELTKLRVSV
+982 
-994 TYPSGNQEA
+994 
-1003 GKVIYWDNNVLNWT
+1003 
-1017 HSNNADGTNKIY
+1017 
-1029 YRIGHGDH
+1029 IGWSPE
-1037 NNKIAMDLVPG
+1037 VP
-1048 TANLYKVTTSKY
+1048 
-1060 DNFDVWHVANNGCW
+1060 
-1074 SNLHS
+1074 
-1079 IYKTN
+1079 
-1084 TGDNWAATQATA
+1084 ATMPA
-1096 FEPNPVTASA
+1096 E
-1106 ITVTPTTE
+1106 
-1114 HSTGNRDINNNCE
+1114 
-1127 FYNYDITEG
+1127 DITY
-1136 MKTWNAEVIEP
+1136 TAIWANCIW
-1147 TNGTITV
+1147 V
-1154 EYIHHDGTAVNN
+1154 E
-1166 FTSGTRDL
+1166 
-1174 AHTCLLTITATPDAG
+1174 
-1189 YSLTSLTVNDV
+1189 
-1200 PFTSGNVHTLTAD
+1200 
-1213 AVIKATWTEKA
+1213 
-1224 TPTFAWSA
+1224 
-1232 STCTAALE
+1232 
-1240 ADNTFPTLINPD
+1240 
-1252 GLTPITYESSNTDAA
+1252 
-1267 TINAEGIITLVAKGT
+1267 T
-1282 TTITA
+1282 TTI
-1287 IGAETATHKS
+1287 
-1297 ARKTYE
+1297 
-1303 LNVVESNCRWVEV
+1303 
-1316 TNNTT
+1316 
-1321 LEDGDEVVIT
+1321 EDGDE
-1331 MGKSGK
+1331 
-1337 TYALPNA
+1337 
-1344 KRTTSDPA
+1344 
-1352 PEATDVT
+1352 
-1359 SEIVGN
+1359 IVFI
-1365 EMNFVANNVRWT
+1365 MV
-1377 VERDGDYYVFY
+1377 
-1388 TITNEGRYNLYCNS
+1388 
-1402 GDNGVCVAGSGNALT
+1402 
-1417 NHKFSIEG
+1417 
-1425 DYLKSQSQLRY
+1425 
-1436 LSVSIG
+1436 
-1442 TNSWR
+1442 
-1447 SPADNTTS
+1447 DNTTS
-1455 TYSGQTLKFYKRECL
+1455 TSYAMDNKVTTSSNPLAIEINTDIFSSGNVPNNIIWDIQKDANGIVFYSKTAAESYLRCNAKPNVRVGVGANNTFTLDNGYIQSLSYDDSYLAVATGATTKDWRQYGSSSNNITNQTLKFYKRVCL
-1470 DPTEVWVEGNL
+1470 PEGQYRVTWDANGGAWSDGSTTKEEIYTGGDPINL
-1481 TNVSC
+1481 PEEPELDGYKFDSWEP
-1486 TPQLPQ
+1486 TPTIMPENN
-1492 IIAKDG
+1492 
-1498 GSITLTFTAADGYAL
+1498 TTFTAKWKKL
-1513 PNNVTASNATMTWDQ
+1513 
-1528 ATGALTISNPTD
+1528 
-1540 NVLVTVEA
+1540 
-1548 DKQHTITWNIA
+1548 HTITWNIA
-1559 GDETLKTYVVEGSQV
+1559 GDETLKTTVANGDPVE
-1574 KLPDLDEEPTSCSD
+1574 LPNPDEDPTSCSE
-1588 TYTTFVGWYTE
+1588 TYTTFVGWYTAA
-1599 PSGMETNPSDE
+1599 SGMETSPSVE

-1630 VWADANGTGGEE
+1630 VWADAGEAADVIDVLNRALTGITETSYSDWSGKTSNSDAVYAGQSAGGHESIQLRSNNNNSGIITTASGG
-1642 VKATLD
+1642 KATKVVV
-1648 FSTNDWDLPEG
+1648 TWNE
-1659 NSNKETEEASYSNG
+1659 
-1673 TYTIKLAGQNGYY
+1673 
-1686 WHNTSKYL
+1686 NTTSGRTLNIY
-1694 IFGKNGA
+1694 GKNSAYEAA
-1701 TLTLPKFTFKVS
+1701 TDLYDNSKSGTLLGTIVC
-1713 KIEVTGTSSASELV
+1713 GTSTELTIDGDYEYIGMRSAS
-1727 QQNIYVG
+1727 
-1734 ENAVSTTTVGAKNVT
+1734 GAM
-1749 NRYEIASEYQTI
+1749 YLDE
-1761 GSIYQLKVISDHNS
+1761 
-1775 QLTQIQIFS
+1775 IQI
-1784 STPSATGYIS
+1784 TWSAGSEPTGYIS
-1794 SCCQSQAVV
+1794 SCCQSPAVV
-1803 TVTPENDNLELN
+1803 TVTPADANLELN

-1829 GSTTSGTFSAS
+1829 GSTSGTFSAS

-1853 TDNPYTLSFTATEA
+1853 TDNPYTLSFTATEV
-1867 GEYTIDGTFTDNE
+1867 GEYIINGTFTDDAY
-1880 FDCPKYGSATITV
+1880 DCPKYGSATINV
-1893 AANPILQVSEP
+1893 VANPILQVSEP
-1904 TDILSECGTD
+1904 TNILSECGTD

-1954 GTFATSDLT
+1954 GTFATTDLT

-1969 DSKAS
+1969 DGKAS

-2005 IDLATTPTCGTS
+2005 IDLATTPICGTS

-2079 ESSGTVKYESEK
+2079 GSSGTVKYESEK

-2097 DADVYLVYTPT
+2097 EADVYLVYTPT

-2126 GTTEHATATMIAYG
+2126 GTTEHAAATMIAYG

-2166 PYGTGCATGVGNHDP
+2166 PYGTGCTTGVGNHDP
-2181 YPITVDNDANPAT
+2181 YPITVDDNANPTA
-2194 ATLAPAR
+2194 ATLAPTR
-2201 AVYKGAARNTPETNP
+2201 AIYKGAARNTPMTNP

-2252 EGLKWELKT
+2252 EGLKWELTT

-2294 ATNFKYDFRILPVTS
+2294 ATNFKYDFRILPVEE
-2309 TCTYYIEPIM
+2309 TCTYYIEPVM

-2326 NEAKVR
+2326 DEAKVR

-2363 TFTLPNTTYRGQNIW
+2363 TFTLPNTTYRDQNIW

-2532 FVGWTTIAEITDGL
+2532 FVGWTTIAEITDGF

-2695 IAPSTTTTYGKLT
+2695 IEPSTTTTYGKLT

-2786 TENLTSTSEPADFY
+2786 TADLTSTSEPADFY

-2830 TLDYSNLGITG
+2830 TLDYSTLGITG

-2887 QSIKVNISGSAKEY
+2887 KSIKVTISESTKEY

-2991 PTIVTDID
+2991 PTIVTDTD

-3017 ISITMGGDA
+3017 ISITMGGYA
-3026 LSISEYEWN
+3026 LSISEYEW
-3035 YENGELLIMPTYGFT
+3035 ENGALYIEPANGFT

-3086 DDFALD
+3086 GNVALD
-3092 GSNILT
+3092 GSSILT
-3098 TNGEQFKVDRKDDDE
+3098 TDGEKFAVARKDDDE
-3113 IYANDKTKESYFTIE
+3113 IYADTKTKESYFTIE

-3183 AYLRYNADAD
+3183 AYLRYNDTNSQ
-3193 IFRYYK
+3193 FRYYK
-3199 STSYTNQKAISLYKR
+3199 SSTYTNQKAISLYKR

-3375 NCDVIIRDNAV
+3375 NCDLIIRDNAV
-3386 LEHVTGGVNDFRNLT
+3386 LEHVAGGVNDFRNLT

-3420 LIRSKL
+3420 LIRSKR

-3509 QFWEPMPANGVLEA
+3509 QFWEPMLANGVLEA

-3554 YTESGTDSKAT
+3554 YTESGTGSKAT

-3602 EDGAGMNASNVLM
+3602 DDGAGMNASNVLM
-3615 KGKINLVDGSYYEE
+3615 TGKINLVDGSYYEE

-3671 TGSSETKTLTYAKG
+3671 TGNSETKTLTYAKG

-3778 PVAGNYMIAIN
+3778 PVAGNYLIAIN

-3821 ANQGENN
+3821 ANQGENS
-3828 GYALRVNRK
+3828 GYALRVHRK
-3837 AQVSTATDNISGS
+3837 AQVSTAIDNISGS

-3886 ADGQTVINMPMIPQ
+3886 TNGQTVINMPMIPQ